1 MNPEELSETAEE
13 AHKKGEK
20 AIGLTT
26 AITAVL
32 LAVATLLSHRAHTE
46 EIKLQTKVNDGWGF
60 YQAKHERAYLFA
72 LHAEDA
78 VRAGANDLALRDLS
92 VAAKEECGVPAQ
104 KNCVNPLVKD
114 SPVLQKFI
122 KENPLAG
129 GNSHAG
135 AAEGSTNV
143 HSGGS
148 QQEKQGKEA
157 ARKDGTVDIQVST
170 RKDGAVDVQEK
181 TRDQESETDLIAIRA
196 DHYDAAEL
204 FLEISIVLCAI
215 ALLAEA
221 RVYWR
226 LSFLTTGVG
235 VGMAI
240 WGWFL
245 R

>member
-20 AIGLTT
+20 VIGLTT

-46 EIKLQTKVNDGWGF
+46 EIKLQTRVNDGWGF
-60 YQAKHERAYLFA
+60 YQAKHERSYQFA

-78 VRAGANDLALRDLS
+78 LRAGANDLALRDLS
-92 VAAKEECGVPAQ
+92 MAAKEECGVPPK
-104 KNCVNPLVKD
+104 KNCVNPLLKD

-122 KENPLAG
+122 KENPSAG
-129 GNSHAG
+129 GNGHAG
-135 AAEGSTNV
+135 AAEGSTNAR
-143 HSGGS
+143 GGGP
-148 QQEKQGKEA
+148 QEEKQGKEA
-157 ARKDGTVDIQVST
+157 A

-181 TRDQESETDLIAIRA
+181 TRDLERETDSIAIRA

-221 RVYWR
+221 RIYWR
-226 LSFLTTGVG
+226 LSFLTTAVG

>member
-1 MNPEELSETAEE
+1 MNPEELSETTEE

-20 AIGLTT
+20 VIGLTT

-32 LAVATLLSHRAHTE
+32 LAVVTLLSHRAHTE

-60 YQAKHERAYLFA
+60 YQAKHDRSYKFA
-72 LHAEDA
+72 QHAEDA
-78 VRAGANDLALRDLS
+78 VRAGATDIALRDLS
-92 VAAKEECGVPAQ
+92 VAEKEECGVPAQ
-104 KNCVNPLVKD
+104 KNCVNPLLKD

-122 KENPLAG
+122 KENPSAG
-129 GNSHAG
+129 SNGHAG
-135 AAEGSTNV
+135 ATEGSPNA
-143 HSGGS
+143 HGGS
-148 QQEKQGKEA
+148 SHEEKQGKEA
-157 ARKDGTVDIQVST
+157 A

-181 TRDQESETDLIAIRA
+181 TRDQERETDLIAIRA

-235 VGMAI
+235 LGMAI